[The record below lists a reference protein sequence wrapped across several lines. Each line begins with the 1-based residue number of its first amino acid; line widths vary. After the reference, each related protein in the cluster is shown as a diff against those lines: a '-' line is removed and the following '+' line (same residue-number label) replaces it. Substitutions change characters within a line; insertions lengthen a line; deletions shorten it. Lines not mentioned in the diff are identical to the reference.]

1 MDYIVNPD
9 RLRAK
14 MDELGLSNSRLAD
27 MAGVSEGTIKRL
39 MRGESSTRSTLSLV
53 AVALDVSINWLVSPD
68 APPLPEDVSPLPEN
82 APECQASD
90 EAKAL
95 VERLEKSYQAQVE
108 SLKQRIEAI
117 RELYFRERREK
128 QRIMIFAVI
137 LVVFICVWLTID
149 VINPSVGWL
158 RR

>member
-128 QRIMIFAVI
+128 QRIMIFSVI
-137 LVVFICVWLTID
+137 LVVFLCIWLTVD

>member
-137 LVVFICVWLTID
+137 LVAFLCVWLTID
-149 VINPSVGWL
+149 VVNPSVGWL

>member
-68 APPLPEDVSPLPEN
+68 TPPLPEDVSPLPEN
-82 APECQASD
+82 APEYQASD

-95 VERLEKSYQAQVE
+95 IERLEKSYQAQVE

-137 LVVFICVWLTID
+137 LVVFLCIWLTVD

>member
-95 VERLEKSYQAQVE
+95 IERLEKSYQAQVE

-137 LVVFICVWLTID
+137 LVAFLCVWLTVD

>member
-82 APECQASD
+82 APEYQASD

-95 VERLEKSYQAQVE
+95 IERLEKSYQAQVE

-137 LVVFICVWLTID
+137 LVVFLCIWLTVD

>member
-68 APPLPEDVSPLPEN
+68 APPLPEDVSPLPGN
-82 APECQASD
+82 ALECPSSD

-137 LVVFICVWLTID
+137 LVAFLCVWLTID